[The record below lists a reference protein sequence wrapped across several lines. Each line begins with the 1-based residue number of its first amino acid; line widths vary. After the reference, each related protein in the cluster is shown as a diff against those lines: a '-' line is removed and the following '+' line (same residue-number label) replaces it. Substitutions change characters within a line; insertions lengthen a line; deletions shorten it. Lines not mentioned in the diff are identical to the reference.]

1 MPYEFL
7 DEIAIADVAF
17 RAWGRDLPEVFTS
30 AADATLNVMVQDLGS
45 IEPKERREI
54 VLENEAPDML
64 LFDFLQE
71 LIYYKDTE
79 RLLLRVPHIEIHESE
94 GKYHLR
100 AEAVG
105 EELDPLRHEQGV
117 DVKAVTLHRFS
128 LERDESGWTTQIIL
142 DI

>member
-7 DEIAIADVAF
+7 DKIAVADVQF

-30 AADATLNVMVQDLGS
+30 AADATMNVMIQDLNT
-45 IEPKERREI
+45 IEPKQRREI
-54 VLENEAPDML
+54 TLQNEAPDML

-71 LIYYKDTE
+71 LIYYKDAE
-79 RLLLRVPHIEIHESE
+79 QLLLRVPHVAIHKSSD
-94 GKYHLR
+94 KYHLR

-105 EELDPLRHEQGV
+105 EELDPARHEQGV

-128 LERDESGWTTQIIL
+128 LEQDENGWTAYTIL